1 MRTNFTESFYII
13 DFSSKQWTLAKA
25 VWDETPSVSI
35 LRQIGADIGFQRQKD
50 ESVEVFFQP
59 AIEEL
64 DWRLPDVIRLTDL
77 TDEWY
82 RITDEVVA
90 HHLLEAVVQELSSE
104 LIEQPGELYVVIPYR
119 WQAMNRRHLRQIFG
133 ANRKLRSEFRIPH
146 SAFRIPEGIV
156 PLQFRGFV
164 NEGIA
169 MLSYWQNELAITFP
183 GNFDLLWLDGRL
195 RDLKVWHYHWCE
207 TYIDIKSVSIF
218 DEYVSQDSGAL
229 AREIEIVIASNISNT
244 SQSDFVILGTGDADA
259 LTTLAQTL
267 TEKLS
272 VTFSDIQNNQQSMET
287 LLRGAVYWV
296 RSLTGRGNFAT
307 GYQINYYWAFGVQLD
322 SNRILEIIPKGTAL
336 PVRRQRALTVQGELS
351 PFSLNLYCCFAP
363 LVNSGLPLASLRI
376 EPERKFIQRGR
387 FEVLLEVELFN
398 GTRGK
403 FSALVEGQE
412 KWQMTS
418 FRVPVLIE

>member
-25 VWDETPSVSI
+25 VWDEKPSVSI
-35 LRQIGADIGFQRQKD
+35 LRQIIADIGFQRQEY

-59 AIEEL
+59 ALEEL
-64 DWRLPDVIRLTDL
+64 DWRLPDVIHLTDL
-77 TDEWY
+77 TDEWR

-90 HHLLEAVVQELSSE
+90 RHLLEAVVQELSSE

-119 WQAMNRRHLRQIFG
+119 WPAMNRRHLRQIFG
-133 ANRKLRSEFRIPH
+133 ANRKLRSEFRIP
-146 SAFRIPEGIV
+146 EGIA
-156 PLQFRGFV
+156 PFQFRGFV

-169 MLSYWQNELAITFP
+169 MLSYWQNEVAITFP
-183 GNFDLLWLDGRL
+183 ENFDLLWLDGRL
-195 RDLKVWHYHWCE
+195 RDLKVWHYHWRK

-218 DEYVSQDSGAL
+218 DEYVSQDSSVL
-229 AREIEIVIASNISNT
+229 AEEIENVIASNISNT
-244 SQSDFVILGTGDADA
+244 SQSDFVILGTGDADM

-267 TEKLS
+267 TEKFS

-287 LLRGAVYWV
+287 LLRGAAYWAGT
-296 RSLTGRGNFAT
+296 LTGRGNFAT

-387 FEVLLEVELFN
+387 FEILLEVELFN
-398 GTRGK
+398 GMRGK